1 MGVSEAMG
9 RLASAWSSL
18 AVTALIVSGCSSVD
32 AGEQLPHNSQ
42 VGVQL
47 FMWNWE
53 SVATECEDFL
63 GSQGIDWV
71 LVMPPQEHIQGAAW
85 WTHYQPV
92 SYQLES
98 RLGTREQFQ
107 SMVTRCNDAGVD
119 VIVDA
124 VINHMAG
131 VTGGVGW
138 AGTTFERLTYTG
150 LYSPENFHRCTLTPN
165 GQIQNYRDREQVQ
178 TCDLLGLADLA
189 TGDEDVQDTIAA
201 YLNDL
206 MSLGVA
212 GFRIDAAKHMAAADI
227 ESILSRVDGTPRV
240 IHEVIRGGGEPIQ
253 PEEYLAT
260 GDAWEFDYPKQLRR
274 ALLRNGVAAFASGMG
289 QRGNLP
295 SEVAVT
301 FVTNHDTERNGQSIP
316 WNMAV
321 PFELAT
327 WLMLADPYGQPMI
340 YSSYSFAG
348 YDDPPPLDGS
358 LVQPASCTADENGF
372 APLSDDKTVN
382 VWLCQHRRAGTAAMV
397 AFRKA
402 VGDAPLTH
410 LYSDSRVIGFAR
422 DQAGYVIV
430 NTSRGQDAAVSV
442 DTSLPDGTYQN
453 LLGSETLTITGGVM
467 TTTLAPR
474 SAIALLA
481 PGL

>member
-1 MGVSEAMG
+1 MSRRIAATIAVLAATTLTASCVGGDSKEEKPWNEAIG
-9 RLASAWSSL
+9 
-18 AVTALIVSGCSSVD
+18 I
-32 AGEQLPHNSQ
+32 
-42 VGVQL
+42 QL

-63 GSQGIDWV
+63 GPTGIDWV
-71 LVMPPQEHIQGAAW
+71 LVMPPQEHIHGAAW

-98 RLGTREQFQ
+98 RLGTRDGFAD
-107 SMVTRCNDAGVD
+107 MVSRCNDAGVD

-131 VTGGVGW
+131 VAGGVGW
-138 AGTTFERLTYTG
+138 AGTSFDRLSYPG
-150 LYSPENFHRCTLTPN
+150 LYDENDFHRCTLTAN
-165 GQIQNYRDREQVQ
+165 GQIQNYQDRDQVQ

-189 TGDEDVQDTIAA
+189 TGTEKVRSTIAD

-212 GFRIDAAKHMAAADI
+212 GFRIDAAKHMAATDI
-227 ESILSRVDGTPRV
+227 AGILEGVSGNPRI

-253 PEEYLAT
+253 PEEYLST
-260 GDAWEFDYPKQLRR
+260 GQAWEFDYPKQLRR
-274 ALLRNGVAAFASGMG
+274 AMTRNGIAGYASNIE
-289 QRGNLP
+289 QSGNL
-295 SEVAVT
+295 SSDQAVT

-316 WNMAV
+316 WNMAL

-358 LVQPASCTADENGF
+358 TVKPARCDADERGLV
-372 APLSDDKTVN
+372 ALSDDETPG
-382 VWLCQHRRAGTAAMV
+382 VWLCQHRREGTVKMV
-397 AFRKA
+397 GFRQA
-402 VGDAPLTH
+402 VADAPLTH
-410 LYSDSRVIGFAR
+410 LYSDARTIGFAR
-422 DQAGYVIV
+422 DGAGYFLL
-430 NTSRGQDAAVSV
+430 NTSRGQSV
-442 DTSLPDGTYQN
+442 TVTVTTGLPDGDYEN
-453 LLGSETLTITGGVM
+453 LLGDQVVTITDGLLS
-467 TTTLAPR
+467 TTIEPR

>member
-1 MGVSEAMG
+1 MARLMGFLG
-9 RLASAWSSL
+9 
-18 AVTALIVSGCSSVD
+18 ALTLSVLVLSGCSGADQRTTSPRHSD
-32 AGEQLPHNSQ
+32 

-63 GSQGIDWV
+63 GPHDIDWV
-71 LVMPPQEHIQGAAW
+71 LVGPPQEHIQGEAW

-98 RLGTREQFQ
+98 RLGTRQQFQ
-107 SMVTRCNDAGVD
+107 SMVARCRESGVD

-131 VTGGVGW
+131 VSGGTGW
-138 AGTTFERLTYTG
+138 AGTDFERLSYPG
-150 LYSPENFHRCTLTPN
+150 LYSPENFHRCTLTPTS
-165 GQIQNYRDREQVQ
+165 QIQNYQDREQVQ

-189 TGDEDVQDTIAA
+189 TGQEYVQETIAG

-206 MSLGVA
+206 MTLGVA
-212 GFRIDAAKHMAAADI
+212 GFRIDAAKHMGATDI
-227 ESILSRVDGTPRV
+227 NNILARVRGNPRI

-260 GDAWEFDYPKQLRR
+260 GEAWEFDYPKQLRR
-274 ALLRNGVAAFASGMG
+274 ALVRNGVAAFASGIT
-289 QRGNLP
+289 QQGNLP
-295 SEVAVT
+295 SEAAIT

-316 WNMAV
+316 WNMAL

-327 WLMLADPYGQPMI
+327 WVMLADPYGVPMI

-348 YDDPPPLDGS
+348 YDDPPPLDGT
-358 LVQPASCTADENGF
+358 LVQAATCTTDDNGF
-372 APLSDDKTVN
+372 VPLSDDETVN

-402 VGDAPLTH
+402 VSGAPVTN
-410 LYSDSRVIGFAR
+410 LYADSRVIGFAR
-422 DQAGYVIV
+422 DQAGYFIV
-430 NTSRGQDAAVSV
+430 NTSRGQEAAVSV
-442 DTSLPDGTYQN
+442 DTTLPDGIYQN
-453 LLGSETLTITGGVM
+453 LLGPETLTITDGVM
-467 TTTLAPR
+467 SATLAPR
-474 SAIALLA
+474 AAIALVA

>member
-1 MGVSEAMG
+1 MA
-9 RLASAWSSL
+9 RAFTWWSSL
-18 AVTALIVSGCSSVD
+18 IIGAIVLSGCQ
-32 AGEQLPHNSQ
+32 AHNQQEAHTRGSQ

-53 SVATECEDFL
+53 SVASECEDFL
-63 GSQGIDWV
+63 GPHGIDWV
-71 LVMPPQEHIQGAAW
+71 LVMPPQEHIQGSAW

-92 SYQLES
+92 SYQIES
-98 RLGTREQFQ
+98 RLGTRQDFED
-107 SMVTRCNDAGVD
+107 MVARCQDAGVD

-131 VTGGVGW
+131 VSGGVGW
-138 AGTTFERLTYTG
+138 AGTTFERQSYPG
-150 LYSPENFHRCTLTPN
+150 LYSEDAFHRCTLTPN
-165 GQIQNYRDREQVQ
+165 GQIQNYQDREQVH

-189 TGDEDVQDTIAA
+189 TGQENVQETIAT

-212 GFRIDAAKHMAAADI
+212 GFRIDAAKHMAASDI
-227 ESILSRVDGTPRV
+227 EQILSKVAGNPRI

-260 GDAWEFDYPKQLRR
+260 GEAWEFDYPKQLRR
-274 ALLRNGVAAFASGMG
+274 ALVRNGVQAFASQID

-295 SEVAVT
+295 TDKAIT

-348 YDDPPPLDGS
+348 YDDPPPLDGT
-358 LVQPASCTADENGF
+358 LVTPATCDTMEDGYVEM
-372 APLSDDKTVN
+372 SDDETVGL
-382 VWLCQHRRAGTAAMV
+382 WLCQHRRQGTASMV
-397 AFRKA
+397 QFRKA
-402 VGDAPLTH
+402 VGDAPLTNLH
-410 LYSDSRVIGFAR
+410 ADSRVIGFAR
-422 DQAGYVIV
+422 EGSGYFIL
-430 NTSRGQDAAVSV
+430 NTSRGQDAEVTV
-442 DTSLPDGTYQN
+442 ETTLPDGEYQN
-453 LLGSETLTITGGVM
+453 LLGPEVVTISEGVM
-467 TTTLAPR
+467 STTVPPR

-481 PGL
+481 PGF